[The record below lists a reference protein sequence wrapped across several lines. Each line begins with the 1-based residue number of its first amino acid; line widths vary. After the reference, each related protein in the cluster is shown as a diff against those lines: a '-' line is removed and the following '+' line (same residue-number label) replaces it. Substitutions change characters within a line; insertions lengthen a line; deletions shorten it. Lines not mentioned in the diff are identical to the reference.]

1 MPYFVSNENADCSG
15 WAVEKEDGEVMG
27 CHRTRQE
34 AIDQMVALSL
44 AEDIE
49 PGGERSAKQM
59 QDDRRPPDGA
69 REEAERGL
77 EWRREYNRGG
87 TEIGVARARD
97 IANGVNLSEETV
109 RRMKAYFDRHEVDK
123 QGQGWSPDED
133 GYPSAGRIAWALWG
147 GDAGR
152 TWAERLVRQTES
164 ETSSAKSDETRR
176 VTIVAGPPA
185 AGKSTW
191 VKAQAESGDLV
202 VEWEAIVGALTGEP
216 ARSQE
221 RPTRELVGA
230 MREAAIEKLAE
241 QVTAGDAQRTWVIIG
256 APTSQERQQL
266 ADRLKADVV
275 LVLCEP
281 SVGRARIEADPSR
294 PDEQLAALD
303 RWWDAYEPQKGD
315 VVVRTDERGEPEAS
329 STRSAMQP
337 QQKSVRAKFQIKAD
351 AQDAPNGEVT
361 ALVSVFGNED
371 LVGDRMVKGAFAK
384 SLNAIKDA
392 GRSIPF
398 VWSHQW
404 SDPNA
409 YIGKVLDAE
418 ETDDGL
424 LVRASLFDT
433 ATAQHIKTLLK
444 EGVVTEFSFAY
455 DVIKQRAGKDG
466 VNELTEVHILEAGP
480 TLKGANPATQLVN
493 VRSAL
498 SAQVDAKAGRVL
510 STKNE
515 SRIRD
520 AVVLLDEVLG
530 SLGDAGEKSAPEVK
544 AEPGELD
551 LGDFVTWEGDGYGR
565 VEYVMLEGEFGV
577 EGDPLSLEATPEDPL
592 AMVRIYQETEDGYQP
607 TDTFTGFRF
616 SELTEAGEETDET
629 TPGDEAPT
637 QAAAALDPA
646 AALALLELDD
656 IA

>member
-1 MPYFVSNENADCSG
+1 MPYYVSDANPDCSG
-15 WAVEKEDGEVMG
+15 WAVEKNDGQVMG

-44 AEDIE
+44 AEYIE
-49 PGGERSAKQM
+49 PGGERAAKQM
-59 QDDRRPPDGA
+59 QDDRRPPNGA
-69 REEAERGL
+69 RDEAARGL

-87 TEIGVARARD
+87 TEVGVARARD
-97 IANGVNLSEETV
+97 ISNGVNLSEDTV
-109 RRMKAYFDRHEVDK
+109 RRIKAYFDRHEVDK

-133 GYPSAGRIAWALWG
+133 SYPSAGRIAWALWG
-147 GDAGR
+147 GDPGR
-152 TWAERLVRQTES
+152 TWAERLVRQ
-164 ETSSAKSDETRR
+164 
-176 VTIVAGPPA
+176 
-185 AGKSTW
+185 
-191 VKAQAESGDLV
+191 AESQSQ
-202 VEWEAIVGALTGEP
+202 
-216 ARSQE
+216 AR
-221 RPTRELVGA
+221 
-230 MREAAIEKLAE
+230 
-241 QVTAGDAQRTWVIIG
+241 
-256 APTSQERQQL
+256 
-266 ADRLKADVV
+266 
-275 LVLCEP
+275 
-281 SVGRARIEADPSR
+281 
-294 PDEQLAALD
+294 
-303 RWWDAYEPQKGD
+303 
-315 VVVRTDERGEPEAS
+315 
-329 STRSAMQP
+329 TRSAMQP
-337 QQKSVRAKFQIKAD
+337 QQKSVRAKFHVKAD

-371 LVGDRMVKGAFAK
+371 LVGDRVMKGAFAK

-409 YIGKVLDAE
+409 YIGKVLHAE

-433 ATAQHIKTLLK
+433 QTAQHIKTLLK

-455 DVIKQRAGKDG
+455 DVIKQSPGKDG

-530 SLGDAGEKSAPEVK
+530 SLGDTAEKAAPEVK
-544 AEPGELD
+544 AEPGELQE
-551 LGDFVTWEGDGYGR
+551 GDFVTWAEGFGYGR
-565 VEYVMLEGEFGV
+565 VEYIMLEGQFGV
-577 EGDPLSLEATPEDPL
+577 AGDPLSLTATPEDPL
-592 AMVRIYQETEDGYQP
+592 AMVRLYDEFKAMYHGTDVFQGY
-607 TDTFTGFRF
+607 RF
-616 SELTEAGEETDET
+616 SELTLSEERESQETPADET
-629 TPGDEAPT
+629 PAEDAPS
-637 QAAAALDPA
+637 QEAAALDPT

>member
-1 MPYFVSNENADCSG
+1 M
-15 WAVEKEDGEVMG
+15 
-27 CHRTRQE
+27 R
-34 AIDQMVALSL
+34 
-44 AEDIE
+44 
-49 PGGERSAKQM
+49 
-59 QDDRRPPDGA
+59 
-69 REEAERGL
+69 
-77 EWRREYNRGG
+77 
-87 TEIGVARARD
+87 
-97 IANGVNLSEETV
+97 
-109 RRMKAYFDRHEVDK
+109 
-123 QGQGWSPDED
+123 
-133 GYPSAGRIAWALWG
+133 
-147 GDAGR
+147 
-152 TWAERLVRQTES
+152 
-164 ETSSAKSDETRR
+164 
-176 VTIVAGPPA
+176 
-185 AGKSTW
+185 
-191 VKAQAESGDLV
+191 QAESESD
-202 VEWEAIVGALTGEP
+202 
-216 ARSQE
+216 
-221 RPTRELVGA
+221 TR
-230 MREAAIEKLAE
+230 
-241 QVTAGDAQRTWVIIG
+241 
-256 APTSQERQQL
+256 
-266 ADRLKADVV
+266 
-275 LVLCEP
+275 
-281 SVGRARIEADPSR
+281 
-294 PDEQLAALD
+294 
-303 RWWDAYEPQKGD
+303 
-315 VVVRTDERGEPEAS
+315 
-329 STRSAMQP
+329 TRSAMQP
-337 QQKSVRAKFQIKAD
+337 QQKSVRAKFHVKAD

-371 LVGDRMVKGAFAK
+371 LVGDRMIKGAFAK

-433 ATAQHIKTLLK
+433 QTAQHIKTLLK

-455 DVIKQRAGKDG
+455 DVIKQSPGKDG

-530 SLGDAGEKSAPEVK
+530 SLGDNGEKAAPEVK
-544 AEPGELD
+544 AEPGELQ
-551 LGDFVTWEGDGYGR
+551 LADFVTWEGDGYGR
-565 VEYVMLEGEFGV
+565 VEYIMLEGEFGV
-577 EGDPLSLEATPEDPL
+577 EGDPLSLTATPDDPL
-592 AMVRIYQETEDGYQP
+592 AMVRVYQETEDGYQP

-616 SELTEAGEETDET
+616 SELTAAAEGKTEETPAED
-629 TPGDEAPT
+629 AP
-637 QAAAALDPA
+637 AEEAAALDPT

>member
-1 MPYFVSNENADCSG
+1 MPYYVSDENPDCSG
-15 WAVEKEDGEVMG
+15 WAVEKEDGEAMG

-49 PGGERSAKQM
+49 PGGERAAKQM
-59 QDDRRPPDGA
+59 QDDRRPPEGA

-77 EWRREYNRGG
+77 AWRREFNRGG
-87 TEIGVARARD
+87 TEVGVARARD

-123 QGQGWSPDED
+123 QGQGWSPDEE

-147 GDAGR
+147 GDPGR
-152 TWAERLVRQTES
+152 TWATRLVRQAES
-164 ETSSAKSDETRR
+164 ES
-176 VTIVAGPPA
+176 
-185 AGKSTW
+185 
-191 VKAQAESGDLV
+191 
-202 VEWEAIVGALTGEP
+202 EA
-216 ARSQE
+216 R
-221 RPTRELVGA
+221 
-230 MREAAIEKLAE
+230 
-241 QVTAGDAQRTWVIIG
+241 
-256 APTSQERQQL
+256 
-266 ADRLKADVV
+266 
-275 LVLCEP
+275 
-281 SVGRARIEADPSR
+281 
-294 PDEQLAALD
+294 
-303 RWWDAYEPQKGD
+303 
-315 VVVRTDERGEPEAS
+315 
-329 STRSAMQP
+329 TRSAMQP
-337 QQKSVRAKFQIKAD
+337 QHKSVHARFEVKAD

-371 LVGDRMVKGAFAK
+371 LVGDRVVKGAFTK
-384 SLNAIKDA
+384 SLEAIKAA

-409 YIGKVLDAE
+409 YIGKVLDAQ

-433 ATAQHIKTLLK
+433 QTAQHIKTLLK

-455 DVIKQRAGKDG
+455 DVVKQRPGSDG

-480 TLKGANPATQLVN
+480 TLKGANPATQLVG

-498 SAQVDAKAGRVL
+498 SAHVDAKAGRVL
-510 STKNE
+510 SAKNE
-515 SRIRD
+515 TRIRE
-520 AVVLLDEVLG
+520 AVGLLDEVLG
-530 SLGDAGEKSAPEVK
+530 SLGDGGEKAAPVEK

-551 LGDFVTWEGDGYGR
+551 LGDFVTWDGGYGR

-577 EGDPLSLEATPEDPL
+577 EGDPLSLTATPEDPL

-616 SELTEAGEETDET
+616 SDLTAAGEEADEE
-629 TPGDEAPT
+629 TPAEEAPA
-637 QAAAALDPA
+637 QEAAALDPA
-646 AALALLELDD
+646 AALALLELED